1 MIRLSDII
9 LGSVGLLISL
19 PIFLIISIAIVV
31 GSGLPVFYIQR
42 RVGRFGKEFS
52 LLKFRTM
59 KVNAERSGQL
69 TVGGKDSRITTI
81 GYWLRRY
88 KLDELPQL
96 LHVISGSMSLVGPRP
111 EVPKYVEFYS
121 LEQRLV
127 LGVRPGITDEASLV
141 YFNENE
147 LLRMSTDPERHYI
160 DTILPD
166 KIRLNMPFVH
176 QPTVGHYY
184 KTIFKTIG
192 RLFGEK

>member
-1 MIRLSDII
+1 MHRFLIRLSDII
-9 LGSVGLLISL
+9 LGSVGLLVSL
-19 PIFLIISIAIVV
+19 PFFLIISIAIVV

-111 EVPKYVEFYS
+111 EVPKYVELYS

-147 LLRMSTDPERHYI
+147 LLRMST
-160 DTILPD
+160 
-166 KIRLNMPFVH
+166 
-176 QPTVGHYY
+176 
-184 KTIFKTIG
+184 
-192 RLFGEK
+192 